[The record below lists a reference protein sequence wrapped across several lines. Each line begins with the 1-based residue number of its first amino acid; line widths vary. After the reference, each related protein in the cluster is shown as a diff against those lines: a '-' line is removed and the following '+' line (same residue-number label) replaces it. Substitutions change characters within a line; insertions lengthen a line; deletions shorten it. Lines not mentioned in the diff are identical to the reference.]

1 MKIFK
6 KIIISGVIIGLLS
19 VMLFCEVILAA
30 QEQEVLTGI
39 TTGQRKIVNHNIQYA
54 KQKAVSDALEIAVQ
68 NAFASLVSRQAVAAN
83 LDFFY
88 DRIVSNT
95 EDFIIT
101 YRVLG
106 GMEHNGK
113 YLAGV
118 ESKVNLVLL
127 KQKLIDARI
136 LSTGKRK
143 PMVVLFLVEKMP
155 SDILS
160 RYWWGKNPIPYE
172 SYAEKIIID
181 KLQKEQFAITGDGAT
196 RPAPSFYDITFDS
209 IYDIQ
214 AAREL
219 GKKMKAD
226 MIIFGKATAQEAI
239 NRMGEDKTFDARITL
254 SAYELETDQKVIE
267 LATQAAATSEVDTEG
282 SVLALSRAAS
292 QSADELI
299 EQLDTF
305 WHNKLRKEQ
314 VFDVNIK
321 GENFLTRFIALKRK
335 LKQIPEI
342 ENMQPK
348 EMGSDYAVMQVFFK
362 GNSSQFADM
371 IMLKTF
377 DKFGIEISEVRDD
390 FIDIRFIEKDVPYSS
405 QESSE
410 ENKIQGSDIT
420 Q

>member
-1 MKIFK
+1 MKMFK
-6 KIIISGVIIGLLS
+6 KAITSGVIIGLLS
-19 VMLFCEVILAA
+19 VMLFSKFILAA
-30 QEQEVLTGI
+30 QEPEVLTGI

-68 NAFASLVSRQAVAAN
+68 NAFAAMVSRQAVAAN

-88 DRIVSNT
+88 DQIVSNT

-106 GMEHNGK
+106 GMEHNNK

-118 ESKVNLVLL
+118 ESKVNLTLL
-127 KQKLIDARI
+127 KQKLIQAKI
-136 LSTGKRK
+136 LSTGKGK
-143 PMVVLFLVEKMP
+143 PVVVLFLVEKMP

-181 KLQKEQFAITGDGAT
+181 KLIKEQFAITGDGTT
-196 RPAPSFYDITFDS
+196 RPDPSFYDITFDS

-214 AAREL
+214 AARKL
-219 GKKMKAD
+219 GKKLKAD

-254 SAYELETDQKVIE
+254 SAYDLETDQKVVE
-267 LATQAAATSEVDTEG
+267 LTSQAAATSEVDAQG
-282 SVLALSRAAS
+282 SMLALSRAAN

-299 EQLDTF
+299 EQLDVF
-305 WHNKLRKEQ
+305 WLKKLRKEQ

-321 GENFLTRFIALKRK
+321 GENFLSRFIALKRK

-405 QESSE
+405 QEPPE
-410 ENKIQGSDIT
+410 ENKIEGSDIT

>member
-1 MKIFK
+1 MKMFK
-6 KIIISGVIIGLLS
+6 KVIISGAIIGLLS
-19 VMLFCEVILAA
+19 VMLVCEIVLAA

-39 TTGQRKIVNHNIQYA
+39 TTGQRKIINHNIQYA

-68 NAFASLVSRQAVAAN
+68 NAFAALVSRQAVAAN

-88 DRIVSNT
+88 DQIVSNT
-95 EDFIIT
+95 ENFIIT

-106 GMEHNGK
+106 GMEHNNK

-118 ESKVNLVLL
+118 ESKVNLTLL

-136 LSTGKRK
+136 LSTGTGK
-143 PMVVLFLVEKMP
+143 PVVVLFLVEKMP

-160 RYWWGKNPIPYE
+160 RYWWGQNPIPYE
-172 SYAEKIIID
+172 SYAEKIISD
-181 KLQKEQFAITGDGAT
+181 KLKKERFVITGSGAT
-196 RPAPSFYDITFDS
+196 RPDPSFYDITFDS

-214 AAREL
+214 AAKEL
-219 GKKMKAD
+219 GEKMKAD

-254 SAYELETDQKVIE
+254 SAYELETSQKVIE
-267 LATQAAATSEVDTEG
+267 LTTQAAATSEVDAEG
-282 SVLALSRAAS
+282 SVLALSRAAG
-292 QSADELI
+292 QSADELV
-299 EQLDTF
+299 EQLDEY
-305 WHNKLRKEQ
+305 WLKKLRKEQ
-314 VFDVNIK
+314 VFDVSIK
-321 GENFLTRFIALKRK
+321 GENFLSRFIALKGK

-348 EMGSDYAVMQVFFK
+348 EMGSDYAVMEVFFK

-371 IMLKTF
+371 IVLKTF
-377 DKFGIEISEVRDD
+377 DKFGIEILEVRDN
-390 FIDIRFIEKDVPYSS
+390 FVDIRFIEKDVPYSS
-405 QESSE
+405 QDSVE
-410 ENKIQGSDIT
+410 EDKIQGSDIT